1 MAITPD
7 HHNSIL
13 RTSRLVFMKQYVHV
27 HVLFEDMGWRFIIVP
42 ALTKVNCKSRVAC

>member
-13 RTSRLVFMKQYVHV
+13 GMSRLVFMKQYVHV
-27 HVLFEDMGWRFIIVP
+27 LFEDRGWRFIIVP
-42 ALTKVNCKSRVAC
+42 ALTEVSCKSRVAC